1 MKAKYTLA
9 NVIRHRTF
17 YLMFLPALTAIILFR
32 YVPMSGIVIA
42 FKEFNFM
49 DGIYRSPWVGLAQFD
64 RFLHNNDFWRVFRN
78 TIIISLM
85 KLGIAF
91 PFPII
96 FALLV
101 NEVRHTHFKRLV
113 QTISYLPHFV
123 SWVIIAGIFY
133 TLLSPSIG
141 IAGGI
146 IRALGGTPPVF
157 MGEPRYF
164 RFILVL
170 STIWKETGWGAII
183 YIAALAGV
191 PPELYE
197 AAIVDGAGRM
207 RRVFSVSLPSIMP
220 TISIMLILRVGSLL
234 TEGFDQIVAMLNNA
248 VMNVG
253 ETIQY
258 YVYIVGLTTIGNYSY
273 AAAIDLFN
281 SLIGLC
287 LVLVTNHIAKRLNE
301 DGGLY

>member
-1 MKAKYTLA
+1 MKISYSMA
-9 NVIRHRTF
+9 NIVRHRTF
-17 YLMFLPALTAIILFR
+17 YLMFFPALAAIFLFR
-32 YVPMSGIVIA
+32 YIPMSGVIIA

-49 DGIYRSPWVGLAQFD
+49 DGMYGSPWVGFEQFQ
-64 RFLHNNDFWRVFRN
+64 RFLTSSDFWRVFRN
-78 TIIISLM
+78 TIIISLL
-85 KLGIAF
+85 KLVIGF

-96 FALLV
+96 FALMI
-101 NEVRHTHFKRLV
+101 NEVRHTQFKKV
-113 QTISYLPHFV
+113 IQTISYLPHFV

-141 IAGGI
+141 IVGGI
-146 IRALGGTPPVF
+146 IKYFGGDAPVF
-157 MGEPRYF
+157 MGDPKYF

-183 YIAALAGV
+183 YIAALSGV
-191 PPELYE
+191 PVELYE

-207 RRVFSVSLPSIMP
+207 RRVFSVSLPSIAP

-258 YVYIVGLTTIGNYSY
+258 YVYTVGLMSIGNYSY
-273 AAAIDLFN
+273 ASAIDLFN
-281 SLIGLC
+281 SLIGLT
-287 LVLVTNHIAKRLNE
+287 LVLTTNYIAKRLNE